1 MKQFCL
7 AIALGL
13 AALPAAAAT
22 LEDLTTARVERDAV
36 WEEVPFGARVAV
48 FAEASAA
55 GFGDY
60 TQRASNV
67 FKQTD
72 PFFLYVEPVGYG
84 FSELE
89 DGRTQQGVS
98 TDIRLKDADGNVLV
112 DKKNAL
118 AVSGTYNRRVH
129 SLYLVI
135 TNGPLALP
143 VGTYSFELVLHDVT
157 GDATAIVPLPFEIVE

>member
-22 LEDLTTARVERDAV
+22 LDDLTTARAERDAV

-60 TQRASNV
+60 TPRASNV

-84 FSELE
+84 FPEL
-89 DGRTQQGVS
+89 DAAARSRASAPTSSSRMPTATSWS
-98 TDIRLKDADGNVLV
+98 T
-112 DKKNAL
+112 
-118 AVSGTYNRRVH
+118 RRMRWR
-129 SLYLVI
+129 
-135 TNGPLALP
+135 
-143 VGTYSFELVLHDVT
+143 
-157 GDATAIVPLPFEIVE
+157 